1 MKIEWRD
8 DNRIT
13 QAAVFAAIILFG
25 LSLIGSIFT
34 LLAINVLFSVDI
46 PINFATVFS
55 VAWLKMVIHAF
66 FKSAR
71 GE

>member
-1 MKIEWRD
+1 MEVKWRD

-13 QAAVFAAIILFG
+13 QAAVFAAILLFG

-34 LLAINVLFSVDI
+34 LLAINVLFPVDI
-46 PINFATVFS
+46 PISFATVFS

-66 FKSAR
+66 FKSSR
-71 GE
+71 SG